1 MRAKRIGSE
10 KREKT
15 SGGIQFLERINTL
28 QKCADCSWRGR
39 KQLRLRT
46 YSAGLAAMG
55 TRPLLDWTVFGTL
68 MQQAIDGVSI
78 SRHLSERNNGI
89 VGETEAVA
97 AVAPLAKGS
106 EAQCHAFGHRGKAL
120 SGSSPSGAS
129 SNPRT
134 LDALP
139 VVWW

>member
-1 MRAKRIGSE
+1 M
-10 KREKT
+10 
-15 SGGIQFLERINTL
+15 GGFNFWRLNTL

-68 MQQAIDGVSI
+68 MQQAIDGVSISRVSI

>member
-1 MRAKRIGSE
+1 
-10 KREKT
+10 
-15 SGGIQFLERINTL
+15 
-28 QKCADCSWRGR
+28 
-39 KQLRLRT
+39 
-46 YSAGLAAMG
+46 MG

-68 MQQAIDGVSI
+68 RQQAIDGVSI
-78 SRHLSERNNGI
+78 SQVSISRHLSEGNNGI

-120 SGSSPSGAS
+120 SGSSPYGAS